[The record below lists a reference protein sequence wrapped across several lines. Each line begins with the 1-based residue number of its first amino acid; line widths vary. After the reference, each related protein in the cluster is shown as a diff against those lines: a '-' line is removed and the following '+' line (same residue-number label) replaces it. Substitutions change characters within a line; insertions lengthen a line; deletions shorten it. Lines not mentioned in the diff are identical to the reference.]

1 MCNQPAGFCEIEH
14 TADWELKV
22 WAPDFPRLLEQ
33 SARGMYSLMGLRL
46 ESSHRLERKII
57 IEAVDRETTL
67 VDFLNE
73 LLFIAESQSTGFDE
87 FQIEIE
93 GLTLTANLR
102 GTRISAVGKEIK
114 AVTYHN
120 LAVQNTSTGLIVN
133 LVFDV

>member
-1 MCNQPAGFCEIEH
+1 MNTQLAGFCEIEH

-22 WAPDFPRLLEQ
+22 WAQDLPGLLEQ
-33 SARGMYSLMGLRL
+33 SARGMYSLMGLSL
-46 ESSHRLERKII
+46 ESSPRQDCKIN

-67 VDFLNE
+67 VNFLNE
-73 LLFIAESQSTGFDE
+73 LLFIAESQSIGFDE
-87 FQIEIE
+87 FQFEVE

-102 GTRISAVGKEIK
+102 GTRIATLGKEIK

-120 LAVQNTSTGLIVN
+120 LEVQNTSSGLIAN